1 MQGILKATIVL
12 QPVWNL
18 HLALVPMLG
27 VDLAIHLLLQKQ
39 PLPTQWRGQVSLQK
53 HQYLL
58 MFTLCFKVYS
68 NASFNFYKQAI
79 ASSVGNK

>member
-18 HLALVPMLG
+18 HLALVPTLG

-53 HQYLL
+53 HQ
-58 MFTLCFKVYS
+58 FSIPPDVYS
-68 NASFNFYKQAI
+68 LFQ
-79 ASSVGNK
+79 SV